1 MLIKEKFTAT
11 TVTATSVMSASA
23 TAITV
28 TTTSVMSATVKWHHQ
43 LRQQHLHGNISDGNI
58 SHGNIIY
65 GNISNNNISYVNNSY
80 MAESFRVISV
90 IATSVT
96 ATTSFVNISYI
107 NNSYGNNKYVAA
119 SVMATT
125 VTATTS
131 FAALILGCGS
141 WNDVFVSAMFSLCI
155 CSLGTNW
162 NQFTTA
168 GGEGGREKKGNEKD
182 RQPEMEKLTL
192 VEQNFCNVNA

>member
-1 MLIKEKFTAT
+1 
-11 TVTATSVMSASA
+11 
-23 TAITV
+23 
-28 TTTSVMSATVKWHHQ
+28 
-43 LRQQHLHGNISDGNI
+43 
-58 SHGNIIY
+58 
-65 GNISNNNISYVNNSY
+65 
-80 MAESFRVISV
+80 MAV
-90 IATSVT
+90 SVT
-96 ATTSFVNISYI
+96 
-107 NNSYGNNKYVAA
+107 
-119 SVMATT
+119 ATT

-168 GGEGGREKKGNEKD
+168 GGEGGRENKGNEKA
-182 RQPEMEKLTL
+182 EMEKLTL